1 MCSRVFVY
9 VCDIVSIDSFHSFHV
24 RERKRSIFLRVRFIV
39 ESNRERR
46 RRRRNSC
53 DKFHLASTSVA
64 ETQFCQN
71 NTLSYVS
78 IVICFVSIHVFA
90 AILRVRACFVVI
102 SSFIIAFQT
111 ILNVPRTTLTEML
124 RNTLTQ
130 TRRGSDEAATR
141 QRQKR
146 TESNASY
153 VVILKW
159 ILYESELTACENT
172 CVQLHRPFWLIDCGQ
187 TVHLPSLLNYFI
199 IFLLLFIGIL
209 EIETFTRQRRDVS
222 RRQNTGNFDWSRAF
236 NYEIKI
242 GISFGHYHRQSH
254 ARR

>member
-130 TRRGSDEAATR
+130 TRRGSDEATTATNGEQCVVR
-141 QRQKR
+141 GHFEMDTLWIGIDCMREYLR
-146 TESNASY
+146 AVASS
-153 VVILKW
+153 I
-159 ILYESELTACENT
+159 
-172 CVQLHRPFWLIDCGQ
+172 LIDWLRPNG
-187 TVHLPSLLNYFI
+187 TSSITFELFYYIFVVVYWYFGNWNFYATETWREPSTKHWQLWLKPCI
-199 IFLLLFIGIL
+199 
-209 EIETFTRQRRDVS
+209 
-222 RRQNTGNFDWSRAF
+222 
-236 NYEIKI
+236 
-242 GISFGHYHRQSH
+242 
-254 ARR
+254 